1 MERFLQP
8 SMDEEP
14 CIEDLH
20 TSTYGGDEL
29 GRQSTISSYI
39 PEDKGERPM
48 VCVDSREAASRNG
61 KKIVQEL
68 GKLGAEVSVLKLD
81 FGDYMVGED
90 VAIERKT
97 VFDLAGT
104 LTQRFLFDQIFKMR
118 ESYPRS
124 LVIIEGY
131 MGVLRKFRRISPE
144 SLNGAL
150 FALAQNGVPVVP
162 TIDYK
167 DTAIFLIVASKQLAK
182 GTKQAP
188 LIRHRAKT
196 ETTAERQLF
205 LVAGLPHVGPIL
217 ADGLLRFFST
227 PRKVFEAS
235 KEELMAVKDVGP
247 KTAEDIV
254 QVLETPYTPESEEKA
269 REG

>member
-1 MERFLQP
+1 VV
-8 SMDEEP
+8 
-14 CIEDLH
+14 
-20 TSTYGGDEL
+20 
-29 GRQSTISSYI
+29 RQSTISSYI

-68 GKLGAEVSVLKLD
+68 NRLGAEVSVLKLD

-97 VFDLAGT
+97 VFDLAST

-118 ESYPRS
+118 ENYPRS

-150 FALAQNGVPVVP
+150 FALAQNGVPLVP

-167 DTAIFLIVASKQLAK
+167 DTAIFLAVASKQLAK
-182 GTKQAP
+182 GTKTAP
-188 LIRHRAKT
+188 LIRHRTKT
-196 ETTAERQLF
+196 ETIAERQLF
-205 LVAGLPHVGPIL
+205 LVTGLPHVGPVL
-217 ADGLLRFFST
+217 ADGLLRYFRT
-227 PRKVFEAS
+227 PRRIFDAS
-235 KEELMAVKDVGP
+235 KEELMTVRDVGP

-254 QVLETPYTPESEEKA
+254 TVLETPYAPETEEKTPE
-269 REG
+269 G

>member
-1 MERFLQP
+1 
-8 SMDEEP
+8 
-14 CIEDLH
+14 
-20 TSTYGGDEL
+20 
-29 GRQSTISSYI
+29 
-39 PEDKGERPM
+39 M

-68 GKLGAEVSVLKLD
+68 DKLGAEVSVVKLD

-97 VFDLAGT
+97 VFDLAST

-118 ESYPRS
+118 ETYPRS
-124 LVIIEGY
+124 LVVIEGY
-131 MGVLRKFRRISPE
+131 MGILRKFRRISPE

-150 FALAQNGVPVVP
+150 FALAQNGVPIVP

-167 DTAIFLIVASKQLAK
+167 DTAVFLVVASKQLAK
-182 GTKQAP
+182 GAKTTP
-188 LIRHRAKT
+188 LIRHRVKT
-196 ETTAERQLF
+196 ETIAERQLF
-205 LVAGLPHVGPIL
+205 LVAGLPHVGPVL

-227 PRKVFEAS
+227 PKRVFEAS
-235 KEELMAVKDVGP
+235 REELMAVRDVGP

-254 QVLETPYTPESEEKA
+254 EVLETRYVPESEEKA
-269 REG
+269 PEG